1 MLPVAT
7 PSHPSS
13 APLPWHRDLDQALSW
28 LSPCRRQ
35 EAPEQPHG
43 LTSAHRKLHS
53 NLSTTP
59 WSTRAEHLQP
69 LQQGKR
75 MTATSVIPSRAE
87 EPLLSLSSFPFLH
100 MQLQRRALF
109 GFASAA
115 AAVLQR
121 APAKLHFR
129 DGISTASSAARLPSE
144 GEQRDA
150 VAAAA
155 FVLAN
160 KPGLLGRSSP
170 AAVPELAGTPRSQPG
185 RRVSGRCAI
194 MPANLPVEFI
204 NSHSHSSISFPV
216 HQG

>member
-28 LSPCRRQ
+28 VSPCQRQ

-43 LTSAHRKLHS
+43 LTSVHRKLHS

-87 EPLLSLSSFPFLH
+87 EAAPLALLFPIFTYAITVPSVIWICLRSCRCPAACSSQITF
-100 MQLQRRALF
+100 QRWHF
-109 GFASAA
+109 HSQ
-115 AAVLQR
+115 QR
-121 APAKLHFR
+121 
-129 DGISTASSAARLPSE
+129 ARLPSE

-150 VAAAA
+150 VALHLFLQTSRVCCAGAA
-155 FVLAN
+155 
-160 KPGLLGRSSP
+160 
-170 AAVPELAGTPRSQPG
+170 PRPCRDRPIQPG
-185 RRVSGRCAI
+185 SGASGSCGITA
-194 MPANLPVEFI
+194 AHLAVEFI
-204 NSHSHSSISFPV
+204 NSHLHSSISLPV